1 MKPFKTNT
9 REESEEGRGRRVS
22 FAMATSQVRRR
33 LPTESKPT
41 SVPDENTMNGSS
53 NSGGVRSETIPL
65 LDHPPHPSS
74 PRFQTPLVS
83 ISFPRFA
90 LVTVSLPLAS
100 FVFCIGYSYLFN
112 FRRTTATHC
121 NVWNFAPSISS
132 AVSVFKPQYYVWR
145 LGIALHSAPRL
156 LLARMYYFYY
166 RQGLRG
172 RFRNLVRATFTFNV
186 IENLALLLLS
196 FAASKD
202 DFTLHKACFIAFIA
216 SSSLYLVCSY
226 LIVSTLWWASRSP
239 LEKTSLFLKKSI
251 MSINLTTIVL
261 SLYFYYRHNT
271 YCEPGVYSLFSI
283 CEYVIVLTNMGYHF
297 TSYYDFHH
305 RIITI

>member
-1 MKPFKTNT
+1 MKPLK
-9 REESEEGRGRRVS
+9 SPGHPQVSIEGEGS
-22 FAMATSQVRRR
+22 FSMAAQVRRR
-33 LPTESKPT
+33 LHTQSPASF
-41 SVPDENTMNGSS
+41 SDERAMNGGATD
-53 NSGGVRSETIPL
+53 SGGGARSEKIPL
-65 LDHPPHPSS
+65 LNEHLSS
-74 PRFQTPLVS
+74 LPRFQAPLLS

-90 LVTVSLPLAS
+90 VVTVSLPLAS
-100 FVFCIGYSYLFN
+100 FVFCIGYSYLYN

-172 RFRNLVRATFTFNV
+172 RFRNLARATFTFNV

-202 DFTLHKACFIAFIA
+202 DFSLHKACFIAFIA
-216 SSSLYLVCSY
+216 SSSLYLICSY
-226 LIVSTLWWASRSP
+226 LIVSSLWWASRTP
-239 LEKTSLFLKKSI
+239 LENSSLFLKKSI
-251 MSINLTTIVL
+251 MSVNLATIVL